1 MKIFRVLKYG
11 IIEISLPLQL
21 NFLGIMEN
29 DTVIEQVTETI
40 QDTTAVNGMVNG
52 FRELATTPVS
62 VWLPEL
68 VKEYVVPFGI
78 KLLAAIVVLLLGRW
92 VIKLIKKGLSKMMD
106 RRKADPTL
114 SSFLMSLV
122 SVLLTFLLIIAIV
135 GILGVNTS
143 SLVALLASAGLAIGM
158 ALSGTL
164 QNFAGGVMIM
174 LFKPFKVGDFI
185 SAQGCE
191 GKVNE
196 IQIFNT
202 HVLTPDNKEVI
213 LPNGALATGVM
224 TNFSKQGTRRI
235 DWSFSIA
242 YGEDYDKAK
251 EVLRCLCNEDE
262 RIQKSPEPFIELG
275 KLNSSSVDLTV
286 RVWVDASDYW
296 PVFFSMNEKVYKA
309 FAKEGLS
316 IPFPQMDVHMKN

>member
-1 MKIFRVLKYG
+1 
-11 IIEISLPLQL
+11 
-21 NFLGIMEN
+21 MEN
-29 DTVIEQVTETI
+29 DTVIEQVTETL
-40 QDTTAVNGMVNG
+40 QDTTVVNTMVKDIK
-52 FRELATTPVS
+52 EMATTPVS
-62 VWLPEL
+62 DWLPNV

-78 KLLAAIVVLLLGRW
+78 KLVVAIVVLLLGRW
-92 VIKLIKKGLSKMMD
+92 VIKLIKKGLTRIME
-106 RRKADPTL
+106 RRKADPSL

-185 SAQGCE
+185 SAQGYE
-191 GKVNE
+191 GVVNE

-213 LPNGALATGVM
+213 LPNGSLSTGAM
-224 TNFSKQGTRRI
+224 TNFSKQGTRRV

-242 YGEDYDKAK
+242 YGDDYDKAK
-251 EVLRCLCNEDE
+251 SLLLRLCDEDG
-262 RIQKSPEPFIELG
+262 RIQKTPKPFVELG
-275 KLNSSSVDLTV
+275 KLNDSSVDITV
-286 RVWVDASDYW
+286 RVWVDAADYW
-296 PVFFSMNEKVYKA
+296 AVFFSMNEKVYKA
-309 FAKEGLS
+309 FATEGLS
-316 IPFPQMDVHMKN
+316 IPFPQMDVHMK

>member
-1 MKIFRVLKYG
+1 
-11 IIEISLPLQL
+11 
-21 NFLGIMEN
+21 MEN

-40 QDTTAVNGMVNG
+40 QDTTMVNNMV
-52 FRELATTPVS
+52 RDIKELATTPVS
-62 VWLPEL
+62 EWLPDL
-68 VKEYVVPFGI
+68 LKEYVVPFGI
-78 KLLAAIVVLLLGRW
+78 KLVAAIVVFLLGRW
-92 VIKLIKKGLSKMMD
+92 VIKLIKKGLTKMMTK
-106 RRKADPTL
+106 RNGDPSL
-114 SSFLMSLV
+114 NSFLMSLV

-185 SAQGCE
+185 ASQGFE

-213 LPNGALATGVM
+213 LPNGALATGVL
-224 TNFSKQGTRRI
+224 TNFSKQGTRRV
-235 DWSFSIA
+235 DWSFSMA

-251 EVLRCLCNEDE
+251 ALLRRLCDEDE
-262 RIQKSPEPFIELG
+262 RIQKTPEPFIELG

-286 RVWVDASDYW
+286 RVWVDAADYW
-296 PVFFSMNEKVYKA
+296 TVFFSMNEKVYKA
-309 FAKEGLS
+309 FAEEGLS

>member
-1 MKIFRVLKYG
+1 
-11 IIEISLPLQL
+11 
-21 NFLGIMEN
+21 MEN
-29 DTVIEQVTETI
+29 DTLVEQVTETV
-40 QDTTAVNGMVNG
+40 QDTSAVNNMVEG
-52 FRELATTPVS
+52 VKKLATTPVS
-62 VWLPEL
+62 DWLPDL
-68 VKEYVVPFGI
+68 VKDYLVPFGI
-78 KLLAAIVVLLLGRW
+78 KLVAAIVVLLLGRW
-92 VIKLIKKGLSKMMD
+92 VIKLIKKGLTRIME
-106 RRKADPTL
+106 RRKADPSL

-185 SAQGCE
+185 SAQGYE
-191 GKVNE
+191 GVVNE

-213 LPNGALATGVM
+213 LPNGSLSTGAM
-224 TNFSKQGTRRI
+224 TNFSKQGTRRV

-242 YGEDYDKAK
+242 YGDDYDKAK
-251 EVLRCLCNEDE
+251 SLLLRLCDEDG
-262 RIQKSPEPFIELG
+262 RIQKTPQPFVELG
-275 KLNSSSVDLTV
+275 KLNDSSVDITV
-286 RVWVDASDYW
+286 RVWVDAADYW
-296 PVFFSMNEKVYKA
+296 AVFFSMNEKVYKA
-309 FAKEGLS
+309 FAAEGLS
-316 IPFPQMDVHMKN
+316 IPFPQMDVHMR

>member
-1 MKIFRVLKYG
+1 
-11 IIEISLPLQL
+11 
-21 NFLGIMEN
+21 MEN

-40 QDTTAVNGMVNG
+40 QDTTAVNSVVGG
-52 FRELATTPVS
+52 IKELATTPVS
-62 VWLPEL
+62 EWLPEL

-78 KLLAAIVVLLLGRW
+78 KLVAAIVVLLLGRW
-92 VIKLIKKGLSKMMD
+92 AIKLIKKGLTRMMEK
-106 RRKADPTL
+106 RNADPTL
-114 SSFLMSLV
+114 STFLMSLV
-122 SVLLTFLLIIAIV
+122 SVLLTFFLIIAIV

-185 SAQGCE
+185 SSQGFE

-202 HVLTPDNKEVI
+202 HMLTTDNKEVI
-213 LPNGALATGVM
+213 LPNGALATGVL
-224 TNFSKQGTRRI
+224 TNFSKQGTRRV
-235 DWSFSIA
+235 DWSFSMA

-251 EVLRCLCNEDE
+251 ALLRRLCDEDE
-262 RIQKSPEPFIELG
+262 RIQKTPEPFIELG
-275 KLNSSSVDLTV
+275 KLNNSSVDLTV
-286 RVWVDASDYW
+286 RVWVDAADYW
-296 PVFFSMNEKVYKA
+296 AVYFSMNEKVYKA
-309 FAKEGLS
+309 FAQEELS
-316 IPFPQMDVHMKN
+316 IPFPQMDVHVKS

>member
-1 MKIFRVLKYG
+1 
-11 IIEISLPLQL
+11 
-21 NFLGIMEN
+21 MEN
-29 DTVIEQVTETI
+29 DTLVEQVTETV
-40 QDTTAVNGMVNG
+40 QDTSAVNNMVEG
-52 FRELATTPVS
+52 VKKLATTPVS
-62 VWLPEL
+62 DWLPDL
-68 VKEYVVPFGI
+68 VMDYLVPFGI
-78 KLLAAIVVLLLGRW
+78 KLVAAIVVLLLGRW
-92 VIKLIKKGLSKMMD
+92 VIKLIKKGLTRIME
-106 RRKADPTL
+106 RRKADPSL

-185 SAQGCE
+185 SAQGYE
-191 GKVNE
+191 GVVNE

-213 LPNGALATGVM
+213 LPNGSLSTGAM
-224 TNFSKQGTRRI
+224 TNFSKQGTRRV

-242 YGEDYDKAK
+242 YGDDYDKAK
-251 EVLRCLCNEDE
+251 SLLLRLCDEDG
-262 RIQKSPEPFIELG
+262 RIQKTPQPFVELG
-275 KLNSSSVDLTV
+275 KLNDSSVDITV
-286 RVWVDASDYW
+286 RVWVDAADYW
-296 PVFFSMNEKVYKA
+296 AVFFSMNEKVYKA
-309 FAKEGLS
+309 FAAEGLS
-316 IPFPQMDVHMKN
+316 IPFPQMDVHMR